1 MKKEV
6 LKVIARIVVAVAC
19 GIAIGYLTKLNL
31 EAGVP
36 VHVAIGV
43 AAGMILLIS

>member
-1 MKKEV
+1 MKKEII
-6 LKVIARIVVAVAC
+6 KVAARIIVAVAC

-43 AAGMILLIS
+43 AAGMVLLVS